1 MITRQS
7 GTQAGRV
14 RVPSITPNYVT
25 NLGKETSKET
35 LMTPSRDWTDI
46 RWSEAGLTDVSRWIA
61 VLPLAATEQ
70 HGPHLPLTT
79 DVLIADAYL
88 ARVRELLPANV
99 PAIFLP
105 VEPVGISTEHIDY
118 PGTQTLPT
126 EIALKRWTGIGE
138 DVARRGLKKLV
149 IITSHGGN
157 SAAMMLIAQD
167 LRAHHKL
174 LVVTTSWSRLSG
186 ADKLFPAD
194 EVRHGI
200 HGGAVETSI
209 MLARY
214 PDQVRADA
222 IADFPASSIALE
234 KQYRWLSTQRPAP
247 FAWQAQDLHPSGAVG
262 NATLAVA
269 AKGEQLIDQG
279 ARAFCELLAEVD
291 NFDVNRLAKGPLG

>member
-1 MITRQS
+1 
-7 GTQAGRV
+7 
-14 RVPSITPNYVT
+14 
-25 NLGKETSKET
+25 
-35 LMTPSRDWTDI
+35 MTPSRDWTEI
-46 RWSEAGLTDVSRWIA
+46 RWADTSPAEVSRWIA

-70 HGPHLPLTT
+70 HGPHLPLET

-88 ARVRELLPANV
+88 ARVRELLPDSA
-99 PAIFLP
+99 PATFLP
-105 VEPVGISTEHIDY
+105 VEPIGISTEHIDY

-138 DVARRGLKKLV
+138 DVARLGLKKFV

-167 LRAHHKL
+167 LRAHQKL
-174 LVVTTSWSRLSG
+174 FVVTTSWSRLSG
-186 ADKLFPAD
+186 AGKLFPAD

-200 HGGAVETSI
+200 HGGAIETSI

-214 PDQVRADA
+214 PDRVRGDA
-222 IADFPASSIALE
+222 IADFPASSIAME
-234 KQYRWLSTQRPAP
+234 QQYRWLSTQRPAP
-247 FAWQAQDLHPSGAVG
+247 FAWQAQDLNPSGAIG

-279 ARAFCELLAEVD
+279 ARTFCELLAEVD
-291 NFDVNRLAKGPLG
+291 NFDVNRLATGPLG

>member
-1 MITRQS
+1 MNS
-7 GTQAGRV
+7 SL
-14 RVPSITPNYVT
+14 P
-25 NLGKETSKET
+25 
-35 LMTPSRDWTDI
+35 RDWSGID
-46 RWSEAGLTDVSRWIA
+46 WSEIAPPEPSRWIA

-70 HGPHLPLTT
+70 HGPHLPLET

-88 ARVRELLPANV
+88 ARVRQLLPEDV
-99 PAIFLP
+99 PATFLP
-105 VEPVGISTEHIDY
+105 VEPIGISTEHIDY

-126 EIALKRWTGIGE
+126 EVALKRWTGIGE
-138 DVARRGLKKLV
+138 DVARRGVKKLV

-157 SAAMMLIAQD
+157 SAAMMLVAQD

-174 LVVTTSWSRLSG
+174 FVVTTSWSRLSG
-186 ADKLFPAD
+186 AEKLFPAD

-214 PDQVRADA
+214 PDQLRKDA
-222 IADFPASSIALE
+222 IADFPASSIAIE
-234 KQYRWLSTQRPAP
+234 KRYRWLSTQRPAP
-247 FAWQAQDLHPSGAVG
+247 FAWQAQDLNASGAVG
-262 NATLAVA
+262 NATLAVP
-269 AKGEQLIDQG
+269 AKGEQLVDQG

>member
-1 MITRQS
+1 
-7 GTQAGRV
+7 
-14 RVPSITPNYVT
+14 
-25 NLGKETSKET
+25 LGKET
-35 LMTPSRDWTDI
+35 LMTPPRDWIDI
-46 RWSEAGLTDVSRWIA
+46 NWTNAAPADVSRWIA

-70 HGPHLPLTT
+70 HGPHLPVTT

-88 ARVRELLPANV
+88 ARVRALLPENV
-99 PAIFLP
+99 PASFLP
-105 VEPVGISTEHIDY
+105 VEPIGISTEHIDY

-126 EIALKRWTGIGE
+126 EVALKRWTAIGE
-138 DVARRGLKKLV
+138 EVARRGMKKLV

-167 LRAHHKL
+167 LRAHQKL
-174 LVVTTSWSRLSG
+174 FAVTTSWSRLSG
-186 ADKLFPAD
+186 ADTLFPVD

-214 PDQVRADA
+214 PEQVRTDA
-222 IADFPASSIALE
+222 IADFPASSIAME

-247 FAWQAQDLHPSGAVG
+247 FAWQAQDLNASGAIG
-262 NATLAVA
+262 NATMAVA
-269 AKGEQLIDQG
+269 EKGEQLLDQG
-279 ARAFCELLAEVD
+279 AAAFCELLAEVD